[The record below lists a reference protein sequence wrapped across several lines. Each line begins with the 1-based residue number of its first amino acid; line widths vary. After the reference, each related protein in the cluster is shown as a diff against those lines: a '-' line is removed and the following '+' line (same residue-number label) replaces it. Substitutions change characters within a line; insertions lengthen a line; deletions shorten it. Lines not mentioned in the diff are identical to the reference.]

1 MDMEKVDEED
11 AEHDED
17 DERTNTNKSK
27 TSKQV
32 SAKDVLQLSGMKRS
46 SIDAAQV
53 SPLPKSS
60 KNADKKEILFVH
72 PS

>member
-17 DERTNTNKSK
+17 DEGKTNKSK

-32 SAKDVLQLSGMKRS
+32 SAKDVLQLSGMKKR
-46 SIDAAQV
+46 SIDAEV

-60 KNADKKEILFVH
+60 KNADKKEMLFVH